1 MWAIAG
7 VHDRA
12 WGRRPVFGTIRFMN
26 YDGCKR
32 KFDIKKYISKCNA
45 LGASSST
52 VNATTSSSSSNNV
65 GDKPVKPTE
74 GSSPKKKKARTTK

>member
-12 WGRRPVFGTIRFMN
+12 WGRRPVFGTIRYMN

-32 KFDIKKYISKCNA
+32 KFDIEKYIIYCNKIGTKKSEGQI
-45 LGASSST
+45 LSL
-52 VNATTSSSSSNNV
+52 SSNSATS
-65 GDKPVKPTE
+65 GPT
-74 GSSPKKKKARTTK
+74 SNTKKRKL

>member
-12 WGRRPVFGTIRFMN
+12 WGPERQVFGKIRFMN

-32 KFDIKKYISKCNA
+32 KFDIKKYIGMYGS
-45 LGASSST
+45 
-52 VNATTSSSSSNNV
+52 TSSV
-65 GDKPVKPTE
+65 GRHE
-74 GSSPKKKKARTTK
+74 GSSEKKAIPRKAGAGAGVKKKK

>member
-12 WGRRPVFGTIRFMN
+12 WGPERQVFGKIRYMN

-32 KFDIKKYISKCNA
+32 KFDIKKYITQQGVSLINQSKQSK
-45 LGASSST
+45 LSMS
-52 VNATTSSSSSNNV
+52 
-65 GDKPVKPTE
+65 
-74 GSSPKKKKARTTK
+74 KKKGNNQAELSFQPNEGNK

>member
-12 WGRRPVFGTIRFMN
+12 WGPERQVFGKIRFMN

-32 KFDIKKYISKCNA
+32 KFDIKKYIGMHGN
-45 LGASSST
+45 
-52 VNATTSSSSSNNV
+52 TSSVGRSSEKKAIQRKTGAGV
-65 GDKPVKPTE
+65 
-74 GSSPKKKKARTTK
+74 KKK

>member
-12 WGRRPVFGTIRFMN
+12 WTERPIFGKIRYMN

-32 KFDIKKYISKCNA
+32 KFDIARYCGAIQKLIRDSGSKILIEMPIKK
-45 LGASSST
+45 G
-52 VNATTSSSSSNNV
+52 
-65 GDKPVKPTE
+65 G
-74 GSSPKKKKARTTK
+74 KK